1 MVAEQVPLVAL
12 VLVQVL
18 LVADLVLVAPDIVLI
33 LAAQLS
39 FMAVAVAA
47 AQLLRGCM
55 VQQAVLMQELADI
68 TLVLQAQLLLIL
80 VLVVAVV
87 GMQQT
92 AEIQVVA
99 HRVWLSFPMAHKCI
113 AHLL

>member
-1 MVAEQVPLVAL
+1 M
-12 VLVQVL
+12 
-18 LVADLVLVAPDIVLI
+18 
-33 LAAQLS
+33 AA
-39 FMAVAVAA
+39 AVAA
-47 AQLLRGCM
+47 AQLLRVCM

-68 TLVLQAQLLLIL
+68 TMVLQAQLLLIL

-99 HRVWLSFPMAHKCI
+99 HRVLLSFLMVRKCI
-113 AHLL
+113 AHSL

>member
-1 MVAEQVPLVAL
+1 
-12 VLVQVL
+12 
-18 LVADLVLVAPDIVLI
+18 
-33 LAAQLS
+33 
-39 FMAVAVAA
+39 MAVAVAA
-47 AQLLRGCM
+47 AQLLRACL

-68 TLVLQAQLLLIL
+68 TMVLQAQLLPIL

-99 HRVWLSFPMAHKCI
+99 HRVWLSFLMVRKCI
-113 AHLL
+113 VHSL

>member
-1 MVAEQVPLVAL
+1 MEKEAAADGEMVTVVA
-12 VLVQVL
+12 
-18 LVADLVLVAPDIVLI
+18 
-33 LAAQLS
+33 
-39 FMAVAVAA
+39 AA
-47 AQLLRGCM
+47 AQLLRACM

-68 TLVLQAQLLLIL
+68 TIVLQAQLLPIL

-99 HRVWLSFPMAHKCI
+99 HRVLLSFLMVRKCI
-113 AHLL
+113 AHSL